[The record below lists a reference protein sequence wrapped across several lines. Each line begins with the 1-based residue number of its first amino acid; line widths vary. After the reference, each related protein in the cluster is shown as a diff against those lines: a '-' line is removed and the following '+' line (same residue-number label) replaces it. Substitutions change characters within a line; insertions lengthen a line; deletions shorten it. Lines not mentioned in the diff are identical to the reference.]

1 MHLIKHRSDPARQ
14 IWLKRVLET
23 ATLSSGFGS
32 GLLPRDLVNR
42 LKKTQRGYHDALTR
56 KRNLLSLRRGRIEIR
71 DQQLNELKLLCR
83 AFHASLKARALYMGH
98 GGEIFPLFGLALSG
112 NQPHMSHK
120 TDWLFFAESL
130 VAGDALAVEKG
141 YPPMT
146 NPRASQLNRALK
158 KARAAFKHLD
168 QTNLAVEEAIEALDP
183 YRKEADILQGDVA
196 AYLRYRLRSL
206 EASRRREV
214 MRRHGFAFQGDPP
227 QPKAEPTQEA
237 EKPRPREDVPGEP
250 NMEVPKPE
258 NKHDPQPESL
268 QAENRPKGEARRKP
282 WARTHPACI
291 L

>member
-1 MHLIKHRSDPARQ
+1 MHLIKHRSDPTRQ

-32 GLLPRDLVNR
+32 GLLPKDLVNR
-42 LKKTQRGYHDALTR
+42 LKKTERGYRDALTR
-56 KRNLLSLRRGRIEIR
+56 KQNLLSLRRGRIESR

-83 AFHASLKARALYMGH
+83 AFHTSLKARALYMGH

-227 QPKAEPTQEA
+227 QPKTELTPEA
-237 EKPRPREDVPGEP
+237 EEP
-250 NMEVPKPE
+250 DHTRDAPPQKDLLTARTSCPQEVPSDSYEAFPGA
-258 NKHDPQPESL
+258 PARL
-268 QAENRPKGEARRKP
+268 QAKRRRSK
-282 WARTHPACI
+282 RE
-291 L
+291 LQ